1 MKNIAKAALELVFAA
16 TAGLCCVLLSGCTIA
31 TTATAGPEAGA
42 AIKGNVHGGQQA
54 IVGAHVY
61 LLAASTSNYGAASTS
76 LLTTGIAGTDTVG
89 GYVLSDAN
97 GAFSISND
105 YTCTPGTQVFLY
117 AQGGNPGNGV
127 NSAASLLAALG
138 QCPSAGNFYTGD
150 STTGAI
156 PFVAINEVSTVT
168 TAFALVG
175 FASDAHHIGSQMTP
189 QSLLG
194 IKTAFANVP
203 QLENLATGATF
214 GSTPLGNGTVPRQL
228 INTLANIIAACIN
241 SAGPSSTP
249 CSTLFAT
256 ARYGGATGVIA
267 NETATAAIYMARHPG
282 NGVTTLFNLATAQD
296 PFAPALPSAPNDFTI
311 GIKYTGFGMQGPSG
325 VAVDSTGNVWV
336 SNGSGYTIS
345 EFSNTGTQISPFGGY
360 QGNGDIFSPT
370 AIAID
375 ASDNAWFTSYVY
387 SQLNELTGTGFAPDA
402 STGGGMRDPTGL
414 AFDANGNVWVSN
426 YFTRLSEFYS
436 YGAAESPSAGYTGG
450 GLSASSGVA
459 IDPTNGV
466 WIPNKTN
473 NNLSLFSLA
482 GVPLSSTGFTGGGL
496 SNPSA
501 IALDGNGDPWI
512 TNNNGTSS
520 SISEFNR
527 SGTAMSGSTGYT
539 GGGLNGPVAIA
550 IDGFGNVWAVNGA
563 GNSLSEFSSTGT
575 AMSPAT
581 TGYSAGQLNG
591 PTGITID
598 FAGSVWISNATNN
611 SVTQLIGLAA
621 PTVTPL
627 SLAVKN
633 FSVGTR
639 P

>member
-1 MKNIAKAALELVFAA
+1 
-16 TAGLCCVLLSGCTIA
+16 VLT
-31 TTATAGPEAGA
+31 
-42 AIKGNVHGGQQA
+42 
-54 IVGAHVY
+54 
-61 LLAASTSNYGAASTS
+61 
-76 LLTTGIAGTDTVG
+76 
-89 GYVLSDAN
+89 DAN
-97 GAFSISND
+97 GGFSITGD
-105 YTCTPGTQVFLY
+105 YSCTPGTQVFLY
-117 AQGGNPGNGV
+117 AQGGNPGAGI

-138 QCPSAGNFYTGD
+138 QCPTSRTFA
-150 STTGAI
+150 TTT
-156 PFVAINEVSTVT
+156 PFVFVNEVSTVT

-203 QLENLATGATF
+203 QLESLAYGATF
-214 GSTPLGNGTVPRQL
+214 GTTPIGNGSVPRSL

-241 SAGPSSTP
+241 SSGPSSTP
-249 CSTLFAT
+249 CTTLFAT
-256 ARYGGATGVIA
+256 ARFGGATGVIA
-267 NETATAAIYMARHPG
+267 TETASAAIYMARHPA
-282 NGVTTLFNLATAQD
+282 NGVATLFGLTTPQD
-296 PFAPALPSAPNDFTI
+296 PFAPALATAPADFTI
-311 GIKYTGFGMQGPSG
+311 GINYTGFGLSGPSG

-336 SNGSGYTIS
+336 SNGGGYTIS

-360 QGNGDIFSPT
+360 QGNGDIFLPN

-375 ASDNAWFTSYVY
+375 TNDNAWFTSYY
-387 SQLNELTGTGFAPDA
+387 FSQLNELTGTGFAPSA
-402 STGGGMRDPTGL
+402 SHGGGMSEPTAL
-414 AFDANGNVWVSN
+414 AFDSSSNVWVAN
-426 YFTRLSEFYS
+426 TFTRLSEFYS
-436 YGAAESPSAGYTGG
+436 YGAAESPATGYTGG
-450 GLSASSGVA
+450 GLSRSTGVA

-466 WIPNKTN
+466 WVTN
-473 NNLSLFSLA
+473 ATNSDLSLFSLA
-482 GVPLSSTGFTGGGL
+482 GAAISPSTGYTGGGL

-527 SGTAMSGSTGYT
+527 SGAAMSPSTGYT

-550 IDGFGNVWAVNGA
+550 IDGLGYVWAVNGA
-563 GNSLSEFSSTGT
+563 GNSLSEFSSSGT

-581 TGYSAGQLNG
+581 TGYAQGQFSG
-591 PTGITID
+591 PTGIAID
-598 FAGSVWISNATNN
+598 FAGSIWVSNATDN
-611 SVTQLIGLAA
+611 SVTQMIGLAA
-621 PTVTPL
+621 STVTPL